1 MVQEDLF
8 GTACDVGGGQQP
20 QAAGRWL
27 HKQMTLNELR
37 PALRAALAG
46 LPGVPELARG
56 AFAHGIAACQAELAR
71 QIDGGTPPAMRLFSG
86 CRVHDL
92 DWNDAGI
99 IELMER
105 CEVGGMPGAE
115 TRFRSHSF
123 VTTWAVHVLGVGTLE
138 LRCWPASGGM
148 SATYAPHRTTALFPS
163 YRDCRRVALP
173 YAVWR
178 HGVSVQAMAEASDGI
193 ASVRTFAHC
202 GRDYTISGVLYGGQ
216 MEADAW
222 AIVPRQLWSGPV
234 YTRNELHA
242 AYDAGDIERG
252 DHRGHLVKVRGQVC
266 VLEAMS
272 LFHDAGAALPLE

>member
-1 MVQEDLF
+1 
-8 GTACDVGGGQQP
+8 
-20 QAAGRWL
+20 
-27 HKQMTLNELR
+27 
-37 PALRAALAG
+37 
-46 LPGVPELARG
+46 
-56 AFAHGIAACQAELAR
+56 
-71 QIDGGTPPAMRLFSG
+71 
-86 CRVHDL
+86 
-92 DWNDAGI
+92 
-99 IELMER
+99 
-105 CEVGGMPGAE
+105 
-115 TRFRSHSF
+115 
-123 VTTWAVHVLGVGTLE
+123 
-138 LRCWPASGGM
+138 
-148 SATYAPHRTTALFPS
+148 
-163 YRDCRRVALP
+163 
-173 YAVWR
+173 
-178 HGVSVQAMAEASDGI
+178 MAEASDGI